1 MPAWIVID
9 RRHHRK
15 AAPYRHVTKNTSPQ
29 LLLFLTLTNCDACN
43 PFRIRSYENC
53 RGVYQQFPFWFASKP
68 AVGNSSL
75 TPVARPCIQVLSFHT
90 LAHSFALFCTHA
102 KLNPFLFK
110 RFRTL
115 CQKPPGW
122 GEGHLLT
129 SSSSSPSVA
138 CAPIRS
144 GCLRIK
150 LSDSVTG
157 ACHACPGH
165 LRDTV
170 GALIPILS
178 LDLQLLTFNFQPS
191 PASLPRYFLTSLLP
205 Y

>member
-1 MPAWIVID
+1 MPAWVVIY

-53 RGVYQQFPFWFASKP
+53 RVTSFKPNIFLFPRPAADAPIFRIFFQVPYPAPPLLASLMRLLHPERFYGTKTAGVCTN
-68 AVGNSSL
+68 NSHSGSPRSRPWG
-75 TPVARPCIQVLSFHT
+75 TRHSPPVTRPRIQVLSFHT

-122 GEGHLLT
+122 GDI
-129 SSSSSPSVA
+129 
-138 CAPIRS
+138 C
-144 GCLRIK
+144 
-150 LSDSVTG
+150 
-157 ACHACPGH
+157 
-165 LRDTV
+165 
-170 GALIPILS
+170 
-178 LDLQLLTFNFQPS
+178 
-191 PASLPRYFLTSLLP
+191 
-205 Y
+205 